1 MIRPAANSYGMSS
14 GSCRC
19 TGLTANA
26 IKKPSRKTAATANG
40 ATQIEG
46 YSHNSRRIDQYM
58 RRVHGMIAGAVTCD
72 PRGDSGTALD
82 GVVIEPLLGPRRFD
96 CLARLQTSRRCW
108 ESVRHQARR
117 V

>member
-72 PRGDSGTALD
+72 LRGDSGTALER
-82 GVVIEPLLGPRRFD
+82 VLIEPLLAPRRFD
-96 CLARLQTSRRCW
+96 CRASPTCLLRC
-108 ESVRHQARR
+108 SAIKAARR
-117 V
+117 KE